1 LDARVLI
8 FTIAISLLTGV
19 LAGLA
24 PALKTS
30 RWHLSETLKEGGRG
44 GEQRAR
50 PCAQPSWSQSRWR
63 CAVPFDRAGLMIRS
77 LSALWRVD
85 PGFRPDNVLTFSLS
99 LSPSMRTGSPDATR
113 LLLRSLADQIASSPG
128 IRGGFILGRPQFPW
142 RARMTF
148 SFGSRVSQTGE
159 SERMSMALVYRVEP
173 GYLNGHGCS
182 GSNTALLH
190 RSDDQRLRPSW

>member
-1 LDARVLI
+1 VLPTTLPRASEVRLDARVLI

-44 GEQRAR
+44 RAAR
-50 PCAQPSWSQSRWR
+50 AACASHHVTVEM
-63 CAVPFDRAGLMIRS
+63 ALALVLLIGAGLMIRS

-113 LLLRSLADQIASSPG
+113 AALRELSDQIASSPG
-128 IRGGFILGRPQFPW
+128 IRAFHSRPAQFPGG
-142 RARMTF
+142 R
-148 SFGSRVSQTGE
+148 G
-159 SERMSMALVYRVEP
+159 
-173 GYLNGHGCS
+173 
-182 GSNTALLH
+182 
-190 RSDDQRLRPSW
+190 